1 MVLQHTVT
9 AAYSDSDSAAGS
21 TLRPA
26 YGYPPP
32 HMAYGYPPYGHPP
45 TQHHPAFPPH
55 AFPPHGYSY
64 RHGIPIEHH
73 LPYPPHHLPYLP
85 HPVVGIGLHGI
96 ANGTYGYGHG
106 IPTEHHPPYSPH
118 HHPTTLLHATAGLQQ
133 QPPPPPPQQQPI
145 NAMRLQ
151 QNNVS
156 ITAHGNIEENTVDDV
171 RRRTTINPRKCAR
184 LVEGLVV
191 INTKATTPAVP
202 CNVDDD
208 DTEKCKVTVLE
219 SSTSWSSITSITMPL
234 ALPSLEREL
243 TPTWVSLCNAI
254 ATLKGGDDEDTTSA
268 NTEKVVHSVD
278 QLHRIESEL
287 QQVRYNRRRTELEI
301 RQLLEECNELEIRQL
316 LVELQLQ
323 QTQRTVQQLVVTE
336 EQEEV
341 NKLLPFIPFDGM
353 LSLDD
358 VLMAEQLCQARRRKR

>member
-1 MVLQHTVT
+1 M
-9 AAYSDSDSAAGS
+9 
-21 TLRPA
+21 
-26 YGYPPP
+26 
-32 HMAYGYPPYGHPP
+32 
-45 TQHHPAFPPH
+45 
-55 AFPPHGYSY
+55 
-64 RHGIPIEHH
+64 
-73 LPYPPHHLPYLP
+73 
-85 HPVVGIGLHGI
+85 
-96 ANGTYGYGHG
+96 
-106 IPTEHHPPYSPH
+106 
-118 HHPTTLLHATAGLQQ
+118 
-133 QPPPPPPQQQPI
+133 
-145 NAMRLQ
+145 
-151 QNNVS
+151 
-156 ITAHGNIEENTVDDV
+156 DDV

-243 TPTWVSLCNAI
+243 TPTWVSLCDAI

-268 NTEKVVHSVD
+268 NTEKDVHSVD